1 METVRYEFV
10 ETSRVTMIQVYQIK
24 QLWDLLYLSLY
35 MDDIYNSYPIL
46 SVSCVVVVRAVEEG
60 ESEEAPADL
69 AAELLRTT
77 GSSEVYSLWKTIR
90 VDY

>member
-1 METVRYEFV
+1 
-10 ETSRVTMIQVYQIK
+10 
-24 QLWDLLYLSLY
+24 

-77 GSSEVYSLWKTIR
+77 GSSEVYSL
-90 VDY
+90 